1 MVIFTSILATV
12 YKIGNTRV
20 SLLLIT
26 LGMHTNT
33 CALQLITQSSVN
45 FAGTPPQP
53 TKKKKSFLHNL
64 ARNFPRACLAAP
76 SRQRQCSGNHG
87 RAAGK
92 EVRRGKAPALPPQPP
107 LISARDKIPG
117 ERELG
122 SGQAQ
127 LLLSAWVGEE
137 SLGTIKQLESK
148 SLKFLQKSFAWEP
161 AQRSCGSRE
170 MPSPTPSAR
179 AALGSCPPETT
190 LVSQDTYTCRE

>member
-1 MVIFTSILATV
+1 M
-12 YKIGNTRV
+12 
-20 SLLLIT
+20 
-26 LGMHTNT
+26 
-33 CALQLITQSSVN
+33 
-45 FAGTPPQP
+45 
-53 TKKKKSFLHNL
+53 

-190 LVSQDTYTCRE
+190 LVSQDTYTCREWCLHGFLWLFLCHLQPTRPPGESCLLSWACLAQDRASRRCHL